1 LAVGGAAVAAVV
13 AFDLGGVEEHEPPPL
28 RGRAAARA
36 FLTTW
41 RESRLATWVVE
52 GTYERRTTSGRRVA
66 SEVRVAQRP
75 PDRLVVGLGAVQ
87 ARRDARRL
95 ACAPDPDGVL
105 RCADDGRAPPYAA
118 EVEDEVRVLATYV
131 EGDVPLYEV
140 TADDPGCF
148 TLRLVV
154 ELPAPPYG
162 RRARFCFD
170 PVTHAPLLA
179 EIRRTEATD
188 VRRTITVR
196 TTVTD
201 EDLAPPPGQPG

>member
-1 LAVGGAAVAAVV
+1 MGAAAVV
-13 AFDLGGVEEHEPPPL
+13 GVVALDVGGVDEHEPARL
-28 RGRAAARA
+28 RGPAAARA
-36 FLTTW
+36 FLATW
-41 RESRLATWVVE
+41 RASRLATWVVE
-52 GTYERRTTSGRRVA
+52 GTYERRTAGGRRVA

-75 PDRLVVGLGAVQ
+75 PDRLVLGLGAVQ
-87 ARRDARRL
+87 ARLGNRRL

-118 EVEDEVRVLATYV
+118 EVDDEVRVLAGYV
-131 EGDVPLYEV
+131 EGDVPLYAV
-140 TADDPGCF
+140 TADAPGCF
-148 TLRLVV
+148 ILRLVV

-179 EIRRTEATD
+179 EIRRAEAVD
-188 VRRTITVR
+188 VRRTIEVR

-201 EDLAPPPGQPG
+201 ADLAPPPGQPG